1 MTGSWIWWIVIG
13 AIAGALAKFIM
24 PGRDPGGIIV
34 TILIGIV
41 GGLLGGF
48 LATNVLG
55 IGVGGSFLIPIIVA
69 TVGAIILLVIYRAV
83 TGGRRTI

>member
-24 PGRDPGGIIV
+24 PGRDGGGIIM
-34 TILIGIV
+34 TIILGIIGAFV
-41 GGLLGGF
+41 GGW

-55 IGVGGSFLIPIIVA
+55 IGVGGSFLIPIVVA
-69 TVGAIILLVIYRAV
+69 TIGAVVVLFIYNLV
-83 TGGRRTI
+83 TGRQRV